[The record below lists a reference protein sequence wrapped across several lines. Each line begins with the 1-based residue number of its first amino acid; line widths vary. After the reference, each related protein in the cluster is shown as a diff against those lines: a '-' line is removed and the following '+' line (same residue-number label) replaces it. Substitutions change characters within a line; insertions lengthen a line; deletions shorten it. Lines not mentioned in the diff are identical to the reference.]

1 MKKRD
6 VLASVEAARAE
17 LLAAIEGLSEE
28 QMTKVPVAGDWT
40 LKEILAHIAGWT
52 VWDLAA
58 VRGILAGDTPD
69 FAPIADVDAFNAA
82 LVAER
87 CSWPLERI
95 LLEMEEA
102 LEATLEL
109 LAGLPENEI
118 FDEGRFR
125 GPYWRSLAEWLQV
138 AWEHEQEHT
147 EQIRAW
153 REEVA
158 HAH

>member
-6 VLASVEAARAE
+6 VPASLAAARAE

-28 QMTKVPVAGDWT
+28 QMTRVPVAGDWT
-40 LKEILAHIAGWT
+40 LREILAHIAGWA

-58 VRGILAGDTPD
+58 IRGVLAGDTPD
-69 FAPIADVDAFNAA
+69 FAAIQDVDVFNAG

-87 CSWPLERI
+87 EGWPPSQI
-95 LLEMEEA
+95 LGEMEEA
-102 LEATLEL
+102 HDAMLEL

-118 FDEGRFR
+118 LDEGRFR

-138 AWEHEQEHT
+138 AWEHEQEHA

-153 REEVA
+153 REEMI